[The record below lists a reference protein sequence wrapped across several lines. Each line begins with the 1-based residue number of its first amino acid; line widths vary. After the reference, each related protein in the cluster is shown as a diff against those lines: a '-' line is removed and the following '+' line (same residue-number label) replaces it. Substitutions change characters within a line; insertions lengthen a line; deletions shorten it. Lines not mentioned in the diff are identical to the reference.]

1 MMIKLSKDA
10 DVLIIRLKEDR
21 IVDSIDLE
29 EGVIAH
35 LNEKGEVVEIEIL
48 DASKAVDFNELIV
61 RIPSGVMA

>member
-1 MMIKLSKDA
+1 MMIKLSEDA

-29 EGVIAH
+29 EGIIAH

-61 RIPSGVMA
+61 RIPRGVMA

>member
-1 MMIKLSKDA
+1 MKIEYSQDA

-21 IVDSIDLE
+21 VVDSIDLE

-61 RIPSGVMA
+61 RIPSGVIA